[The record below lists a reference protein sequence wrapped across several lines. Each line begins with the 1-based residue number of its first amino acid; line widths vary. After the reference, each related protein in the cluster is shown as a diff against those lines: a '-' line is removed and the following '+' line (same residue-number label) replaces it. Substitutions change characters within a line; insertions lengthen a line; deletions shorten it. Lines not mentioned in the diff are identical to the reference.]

1 MTLALVPPCMPAENP
16 RRPAGGRAA
25 KARVPPRVRVA
36 STPADAVARISPAGD
51 IVRATGSLAK
61 MLGHADLRCLVGANI
76 AELCAKPWDGSR
88 LLTRLVDE
96 TSVRNYRMG
105 LRRADGAVLAV
116 RIDARGVRDRRG
128 KLRSVEV
135 ELRDASR
142 TKKGERKAPR
152 RAAARERKAEKTIRR
167 IVAAIPEAAVVHA
180 SDDGT
185 IVEANQRFE
194 SLACLTRDELLERPL
209 TSLALWADGAEIR
222 ASFDAL
228 ATAETVR
235 DRAVGLRRG
244 DGTVGRTLVTA
255 VRIELA
261 GRACVLSFVRDVGRM
276 ERTTEEPPEA
286 VPPIEAAEAAE
297 AVAHPGAA
305 KPFVLVVDADP
316 ETRIGMTETLQAQYE
331 VVTAATEP
339 EARALLAE
347 HVGRIAIILMD
358 AALGG
363 IDDGLRFAKSLRDE
377 ATWRDVP
384 IMATIPRA
392 LPEYEKTALAAG
404 CNGYLVKLSR
414 LEPASPDSPAT
425 DLDERPFRPRP
436 VGWLPRT
443 DWRGVCRR
451 VIRQALR

>member
-1 MTLALVPPCMPAENP
+1 MKLVSLPCKPVENASQPA
-16 RRPAGGRAA
+16 RDRAA
-25 KARVPPRVRVA
+25 KATAAPRVRVA
-36 STPADAVARISPAGD
+36 STRPGAVARISPAGD
-51 IVRATGSLAK
+51 VVQATGSLAE
-61 MLGHADLRCLVGANI
+61 MLGHADLRSLVGANI
-76 AELCAKPWDGSR
+76 AELCAEPWDGSR

-96 TSVRNYRMG
+96 TSVRNYRTA

-128 KLRSVEV
+128 NLRSVKV
-135 ELRDASR
+135 ELHFASP
-142 TKKGERKAPR
+142 TKQAPRKAPR
-152 RAAARERKAEKTIRR
+152 RAARRETKAEKTIRK
-167 IVAAIPEAAVVHA
+167 IVAASPEAAVVHA

-194 SLACLTRDELLERPL
+194 ALTRLTHDELMEKPL
-209 TSLALWADGAEIR
+209 TGLALWADGAELQ
-222 ASFDAL
+222 ASFEAL

-235 DRAVGLRRG
+235 DRAVGLRRS
-244 DGTVGRTLVTA
+244 DGTISRSLITA
-255 VRIELA
+255 VQIELA
-261 GRACVLSFVRDVGRM
+261 GRPCVLSFVRDLAQPEGA
-276 ERTTEEPPEA
+276 TEEPAEA
-286 VPPIEAAEAAE
+286 AAPIEAAEPAE
-297 AVAHPGAA
+297 AIAHAGAI

-316 ETRIGMTETLQAQYE
+316 ETRVGMSETLQAQYE

-347 HVGRIAIILMD
+347 HVGRIAIVLMD

-363 IDDGLRFAKSLRDE
+363 IDDGLRFAKRLRDE
-377 ATWRDVP
+377 PAWRDVP

-414 LEPASPDSPAT
+414 LERASPDSPAP
-425 DLDERPFRPRP
+425 DLEEPPFRPCP
-436 VGWLPRT
+436 AASPPRT
-443 DWRGVCRR
+443 DWRAFCRR

>member
-1 MTLALVPPCMPAENP
+1 MTLVSILPRLPAENHPHP
-16 RRPAGGRAA
+16 RRGRAA
-25 KARVPPRVRVA
+25 KATAAPR
-36 STPADAVARISPAGD
+36 
-51 IVRATGSLAK
+51 
-61 MLGHADLRCLVGANI
+61 
-76 AELCAKPWDGSR
+76 
-88 LLTRLVDE
+88 
-96 TSVRNYRMG
+96 
-105 LRRADGAVLAV
+105 V

-194 SLACLTRDELLERPL
+194 SLARLTRDELLERPL

-235 DRAVGLRRG
+235 DRAVSLRRG

-261 GRACVLSFVRDVGRM
+261 GRACVLSFVRDVPRM
-276 ERTTEEPPEA
+276 EGATEEPSKA
-286 VPPIEAAEAAE
+286 APPIEATEPADAI
-297 AVAHPGAA
+297 AHPGAA
-305 KPFVLVVDADP
+305 KPLVLVVDADP
-316 ETRIGMTETLQAQYE
+316 ETRVGMTETLQAQYE

-363 IDDGLRFAKSLRDE
+363 IDDGLRFAKRLRDE

-384 IMATIPRA
+384 IMATIPHA

-414 LEPASPDSPAT
+414 LEPDSPAT

>member
-1 MTLALVPPCMPAENP
+1 MPAENP

-25 KARVPPRVRVA
+25 KATVPPRVRVA

-51 IVRATGSLAK
+51 IVQATGSLAE

-76 AELCAKPWDGSR
+76 AELCAKPRDGSR

-105 LRRADGAVLAV
+105 LRRADGSVLAV

-194 SLACLTRDELLERPL
+194 SLARLTRDELLERPL

-261 GRACVLSFVRDVGRM
+261 GRACVLSFVRDA
-276 ERTTEEPPEA
+276 TEEPPEA
-286 VPPIEAAEAAE
+286 VPPIEAAEAI
-297 AVAHPGAA
+297 AHPGAA

-316 ETRIGMTETLQAQYE
+316 ETRICMTETLQAQYE

-347 HVGRIAIILMD
+347 NVGRIAIILMD

-363 IDDGLRFAKSLRDE
+363 IDDGLRFAKRLRDE

-384 IMATIPRA
+384 IMATIPHA

-414 LEPASPDSPAT
+414 LEPTSPESPAT
-425 DLDERPFRPRP
+425 DLEERPFRPRP
-436 VGWLPRT
+436 VGSLPRI
-443 DWRGVCRR
+443 DWRVVCRR